1 MRPLCALIA
10 VTIVTLGGAGAARA
24 NGDAASDALYEG
36 SLFPGLAIPPSPEV
50 QGELLGVL
58 RAAEKR
64 GYPIKVA
71 LIADPSDLYLYSD
84 WFDQPQRYVEYLS
97 KEMSRYV
104 PFGQLTAP
112 VLVVSPNGLAVG
124 GQELRG
130 GSLNRVTRPRAKE
143 LTAGIPTPPASDG
156 DALAR
161 AAITGVRKIAAAGGH
176 PLPAHVPPVPV
187 SGADTPQPTEPAGGS
202 GGGGFD
208 YGLVAIVAGV
218 TALLGVLVFAFQRV
232 AARRRSQPGTE
243 AQAGASEHGE
253 DAVADAPRA
262 GE

>member
-1 MRPLCALIA
+1 MRRLCALIA

-24 NGDAASDALYEG
+24 NGDAASDYLYEG

-64 GYPIKVA
+64 GYQIKVA
-71 LIADPSDLYLYSD
+71 LIGDPSDLNLYSE

-104 PFGQLTAP
+104 PFGQLAAP

-124 GQELRG
+124 GQEKRG
-130 GSLNRVTRPRAKE
+130 GTLNRVTRPRAKE
-143 LTAGIPTPPASDG
+143 LTAGIPTPPADG

-161 AAITGVRKIAAAGGH
+161 AAISGVRKIAAAGGH
-176 PLPAHVPPVPV
+176 PLPAHVPPVAV
-187 SGADTPQPTEPAGGS
+187 SGADTPQPTEPAGRS
-202 GGGGFD
+202 DGGG
-208 YGLVAIVAGV
+208 YGLVAVVAGV
-218 TALLGVLVFAFQRV
+218 TVLLAALVFAFQRV

-243 AQAGASEHGE
+243 AEAGAIGDEEGESEL
-253 DAVADAPRA
+253 VAPDRRA
-262 GE
+262 D